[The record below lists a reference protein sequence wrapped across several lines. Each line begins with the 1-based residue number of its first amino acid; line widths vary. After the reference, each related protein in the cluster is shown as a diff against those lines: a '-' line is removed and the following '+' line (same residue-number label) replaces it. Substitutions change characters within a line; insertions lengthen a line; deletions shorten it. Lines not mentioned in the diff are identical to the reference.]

1 MNSVSASISRRRHH
15 EDPTLNRS
23 LVRGVEILRAFQPGV
38 DLLGNG
44 EIAERAQL
52 SRATVSRLTQ
62 TLVECGMLEY
72 DRARRAYRLAA
83 PVLSLAHTMRTGSP
97 VLGAIAPLMRELAE
111 RMRINVGLATA
122 DRDEMV
128 YLESFR
134 YNRKVALRN
143 VVAGQRVP
151 MELTSLG
158 RAHLA
163 VVDDKERSTL
173 LAQFRQ
179 RDGID
184 WHRLRE
190 EIDAAMRDV
199 NTKGCCAASWQ
210 PEVVAIAAPLILPWR
225 PIYVLNVSV
234 RTSDSIS
241 ATKKQLSGSLLT
253 LCEKAK
259 NALLTVDA

>member
-1 MNSVSASISRRRHH
+1 MSTTPSQTPRRPHH
-15 EDPTLNRS
+15 KNPVLNRS

-44 EIAERAQL
+44 EIAERTRL
-52 SRATVSRLTQ
+52 SRPTVSRLTQ
-62 TLVECGMLEY
+62 TLVECGLLEY
-72 DRARRAYRLAA
+72 ERSQRAYRLAA
-83 PVLSLAHTMRTGSP
+83 PVLSLAHAMRTGSP
-97 VLGAIAPLMRELAE
+97 VLGAVAPLMRALAE
-111 RMRINVGLATA
+111 KMRINVGLATA

-163 VVDDKERSTL
+163 VVDDAQRSAL
-173 LAQFRQ
+173 LAQFRL
-179 RDGID
+179 RHRAD
-184 WHRLRE
+184 WQRLRE
-190 EIDAAMRDV
+190 EIDTAKRNVHA
-199 NTKGCCAASWQ
+199 KGYCAASWQ
-210 PEVVAIAAPLILPWR
+210 PEVVAIAAPLVLPGR

-234 RTSDSIS
+234 RTTAGIP
-241 ATKKQLSGSLLT
+241 ATEKQLSGLLLT
-253 LCEKAK
+253 LSKQAK
-259 NALLTVDA
+259 TALLSTNE